1 MNKPRGELMRHYYRG
16 QNQQQDYTAGLLYPT
31 ALSERGSPPTLREA
45 TLTMA
50 SPSLTTGPLPAH
62 IRRIALPMSIGFFFN
77 TMYNVV
83 DSLYAG
89 KISTEALAA
98 MALSF
103 PIFFIIIAVSEGIAR
118 GASAL
123 IANAIGAKDNDKEA
137 ELSGQVYS
145 LGLICAIGV
154 TIIGLVSA
162 EPLCRLLGA
171 TGTYLDLALGYIRP
185 LFIGAVFFLL
195 SSMSNS
201 ILLAHGDSKTF
212 GKVLV
217 IGFLMNLILDPWFL
231 YGGFGLPAMG
241 IQGIA
246 WATILIQAIGGLYLI
261 SVVIRKGFL
270 PNKFTEN
277 LIPNL
282 RVYGEILR
290 QGIPTSFNMMSIAL
304 GFFVTTYYLKFYGEA
319 AVAAFGVGTRIE
331 QIALLPAI
339 GLSSAI
345 VAIVGQNNG
354 AGKTERVRE
363 CIRLCSR
370 YGLVLIAMASLLLF
384 IFAAPLVQLFTDDPE
399 VIRLGKEYVRIVTF
413 IQWAYVAGFIYIGC
427 LQALKRPM
435 YGFVE
440 SVVRKII
447 LPLLV
452 FHIAVR
458 VFDIDLTGLWW
469 CMVAIN
475 AAMAVITIAYVRS
488 VLKRLHI

>member
-1 MNKPRGELMRHYYRG
+1 M
-16 QNQQQDYTAGLLYPT
+16 
-31 ALSERGSPPTLREA
+31 A
-45 TLTMA
+45 T
-50 SPSLTTGPLPAH
+50 PSLTTGPLPAH

-83 DSLYAG
+83 DSFYAG
-89 KISTEALAA
+89 QISTEALAA

-118 GASAL
+118 GAAAL
-123 IANAIGAKDNDKEA
+123 IANALGAKDHDKEA

-145 LGLICAIGV
+145 LGLMCSIGVTAIGV
-154 TIIGLVSA
+154 LSA

-171 TGTYLDLALGYIRP
+171 RGDYLALALGYIRP
-185 LFIGAVFFLL
+185 LFIGSVFFLL

-217 IGFLMNLILDPWFL
+217 TGFFMNLILDPWFL
-231 YGGFGLPAMG
+231 YGGYGLPAMG

-246 WATILIQAIGGLYLI
+246 WATITIQALGGLYLL
-261 SVVIRKGFL
+261 SVIVRRGYL
-270 PNKFTEN
+270 TNHFTHH
-277 LIPNL
+277 LVPDF

-345 VAIVGQNNG
+345 VAIVGQNHG
-354 AGKTERVRE
+354 AGKTNRVRE
-363 CIRLCSR
+363 CIRLCTR
-370 YGLVLIAMASLLLF
+370 YGLVLIASASILLYM
-384 IFAAPLVQLFTDDPE
+384 FAAHLVNIFTDDPE

-413 IQWAYVAGFIYIGC
+413 IQWAYVAGFTYIAC

-435 YGFVE
+435 YGFAE

-447 LPLLV
+447 LPILV
-452 FHIAVR
+452 FHLAVR
-458 VFDIDLTGLWW
+458 VFEVGLTAFWW
-469 CMVAIN
+469 SMVTIN
-475 AAMAVITIAYVRS
+475 AVMAVVTITYVRS
-488 VLKRLHI
+488 VLRKLPLTNED

>member
-1 MNKPRGELMRHYYRG
+1 
-16 QNQQQDYTAGLLYPT
+16 
-31 ALSERGSPPTLREA
+31 
-45 TLTMA
+45 
-50 SPSLTTGPLPAH
+50 
-62 IRRIALPMSIGFFFN
+62 MSIGFFFN

-83 DSLYAG
+83 DSFYAG

-103 PIFFIIIAVSEGIAR
+103 PIFFIIIAISEGVAR

-123 IANAIGAKDNDKEA
+123 IANAIGAKDTEQEA
-137 ELSGQVYS
+137 ALSRQVYS
-145 LGLICAIGV
+145 LGLICAMGV
-154 TIIGLVSA
+154 TAIGLFSA

-171 TGTYLDLALGYIRP
+171 DGTYLELALGYIRP
-185 LFIGAVFFLL
+185 LFIGSIFFLL

-217 IGFLMNLILDPWFL
+217 IGFFMNLILDPWFL

-261 SVVIRKGFL
+261 SVAVRRGYI
-270 PNKFTEN
+270 NKRFTEN
-277 LIPNL
+277 LTPNF

-331 QIALLPAI
+331 QIAILPAI

-345 VAIVGQNNG
+345 ISIVGQNNG
-354 AGKTERVRE
+354 AGKTDRVRE

-370 YGLVLIAMASLLLF
+370 YGLILIASASVLLF
-384 IFAAPLVQLFTDDPE
+384 IFAAPLVQIFTSDPK
-399 VIRLGKEYVRIVTF
+399 VIRLGRDYVRIITF

-440 SVVRKII
+440 SVIRKII
-447 LPLLV
+447 LPLVVFYLV
-452 FHIAVR
+452 VR
-458 VFDIDLTGLWW
+458 VFDVGLTGFWW
-469 CMVAIN
+469 SMVAIN
-475 AAMAVITIAYVRS
+475 AAVAVITITYVRS
-488 VLKRLHI
+488 ILRRLHI